1 VKKKTAESE
10 NQIELSSECDFRDVD
25 SGELEACCFYEY
37 FRESALMRKTRVLAM
52 CEDQLARST
61 LSFVLSKSGWQ
72 KAADTNEA
80 PPPWKSLKAETKTEI
95 DRCIKACLSS
105 KSKDQ
110 ERHPPLLVREFLPGH
125 DPVELKSQFD
135 KWKDYAYYGTPPA
148 HNFPFGSADPRL
160 FLKAWHKKTSSR
172 PHPLQICAGSLAP
185 EKEPPSFPL
194 AAGRDYFFGLFRLD
208 ETYNETDAVRAFRAW
223 FRERWAKTKGGGG
236 AKWLNRLKRLAVIRI
251 WKHERDPW
259 KRLKLVAK
267 FCHYKGCRDEVTA
280 YKERCKQGRG
290 DQQMGKAAQVEM
302 SNAAQKHGLSFK
314 AFSKAKNR

>member
-72 KAADTNEA
+72 KAADNNEA

-135 KWKDYAYYGTPPA
+135 KWKDYAYYGTP
-148 HNFPFGSADPRL
+148 
-160 FLKAWHKKTSSR
+160 T
-172 PHPLQICAGSLAP
+172 
-185 EKEPPSFPL
+185 
-194 AAGRDYFFGLFRLD
+194 
-208 ETYNETDAVRAFRAW
+208 
-223 FRERWAKTKGGGG
+223 G
-236 AKWLNRLKRLAVIRI
+236 A
-251 WKHERDPW
+251 
-259 KRLKLVAK
+259 
-267 FCHYKGCRDEVTA
+267 
-280 YKERCKQGRG
+280 Q
-290 DQQMGKAAQVEM
+290 
-302 SNAAQKHGLSFK
+302 
-314 AFSKAKNR
+314 FSVW